1 MRAGAAGDEAL
12 TPRGHDQVAEPG
24 APQSREARA
33 PLRMPGGVLWA
44 CSVLGLSHR
53 QSPGNSAQELVRR
66 GAGGASCENGARD
79 GGLRDQE
86 GARPH
91 TLKVPEH
98 RTPNTEAIRENPSA
112 ERG

>member
-1 MRAGAAGDEAL
+1 MLGAGTQPSAVTGKQRPGADEA
-12 TPRGHDQVAEPG
+12 
-24 APQSREARA
+24 
-33 PLRMPGGVLWA
+33 GG
-44 CSVLGLSHR
+44 R
-53 QSPGNSAQELVRR
+53 
-66 GAGGASCENGARD
+66 GASCENSARD
-79 GGLRDQE
+79 GGLRDPE

>member
-1 MRAGAAGDEAL
+1 MLGAGTQPSAVTGKQRPGAGEAGD
-12 TPRGHDQVAEPG
+12 
-24 APQSREARA
+24 
-33 PLRMPGGVLWA
+33 GG
-44 CSVLGLSHR
+44 
-53 QSPGNSAQELVRR
+53 
-66 GAGGASCENGARD
+66 GGASCENGARD
-79 GGLRDQE
+79 GGLRDPE

>member
-1 MRAGAAGDEAL
+1 MLGAGTQPSAVTGKQRPGAGEAGDG
-12 TPRGHDQVAEPG
+12 R
-24 APQSREARA
+24 
-33 PLRMPGGVLWA
+33 
-44 CSVLGLSHR
+44 
-53 QSPGNSAQELVRR
+53 
-66 GAGGASCENGARD
+66 GASCENGARD
-79 GGLRDQE
+79 GGLRDPE

>member
-1 MRAGAAGDEAL
+1 M
-12 TPRGHDQVAEPG
+12 
-24 APQSREARA
+24 
-33 PLRMPGGVLWA
+33 
-44 CSVLGLSHR
+44 LGLSHR
-53 QSPGNSAQELVRR
+53 QSPGNSAQELVRQ
-66 GAGGASCENGARD
+66 GTGGGGGRASCENGARD
-79 GGLRDQE
+79 GGLRDPE

>member
-1 MRAGAAGDEAL
+1 MLGAGTQPSAVTGKQ
-12 TPRGHDQVAEPG
+12 RPG
-24 APQSREARA
+24 AGEA
-33 PLRMPGGVLWA
+33 GG
-44 CSVLGLSHR
+44 R
-53 QSPGNSAQELVRR
+53 
-66 GAGGASCENGARD
+66 GASCENGARD
-79 GGLRDQE
+79 GGLRDPE